1 MKKVLIVDDSQSWV
15 NYHKANILN
24 IYDEVEVDVAYSAR
38 QAYDLIFGMVSD
50 PYDLIITDMNMEYDF
65 EPKYAGEWLIEQI
78 QMLNQYFKTKIYICS
93 AAYNIKTIAEN
104 YNVDY
109 IPKTV
114 ASKDRE
120 VYKNLL

>member
-15 NYHKANILN
+15 NYHKENILN
-24 IYDEVEVDVAYSAR
+24 IYEDVDIDCAYSAR

-78 QMLNQYFKTKIYICS
+78 QLLKQYFKTKIYICS
-93 AAYNIKTIAEN
+93 AAYNIKMIAEN
-104 YNVDY
+104 YNVNY
-109 IPKTV
+109 IPKAM
-114 ASKDRE
+114 ASRNRE
-120 VYKNLL
+120 VYKELF